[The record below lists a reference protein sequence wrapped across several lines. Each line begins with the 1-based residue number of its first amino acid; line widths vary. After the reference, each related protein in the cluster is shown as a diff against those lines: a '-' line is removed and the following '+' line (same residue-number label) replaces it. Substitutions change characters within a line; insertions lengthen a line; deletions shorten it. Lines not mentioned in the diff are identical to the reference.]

1 MLSNDI
7 YLLSLL
13 KEFHNYYI
21 FQLVHFQLSFLRSQ
35 SSLFVLGFNILAYI
49 NCLLAC
55 MKFFLI
61 INVHFFHCLG
71 WHICS
76 ICGKG
81 SHYKCYTCTYSLCK
95 GCTKRADFVSVRENK
110 GLCGMCKRTIM
121 LVENCAQGDK
131 VLVVC

>member
-1 MLSNDI
+1 MLFKDI
-7 YLLSLL
+7 YLLSLI

-21 FQLVHFQLSFLRSQ
+21 LQLVHIQLSFLEVNPLYLLS
-35 SSLFVLGFNILAYI
+35 FNILACI

-55 MKFFLI
+55 IKFFLI
-61 INVHFFHCLG
+61 ININFFHYLG

-81 SHYKCYTCTYSLCK
+81 SHYMCYTCTYSLCK

-110 GLCGMCKRTIM
+110 GLCGICKRTIM